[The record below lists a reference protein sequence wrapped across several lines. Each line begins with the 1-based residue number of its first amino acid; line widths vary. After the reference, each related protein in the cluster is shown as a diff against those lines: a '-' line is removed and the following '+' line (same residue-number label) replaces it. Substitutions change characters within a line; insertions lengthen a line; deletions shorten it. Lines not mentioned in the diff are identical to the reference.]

1 MTSLLPGWLRDGF
14 VRLLRPIPR
23 YLIARGVHPNTI
35 TTLGFL
41 STVTAGVMYFL
52 GHVRIGGGLVIVG
65 GIFDILDGQVA
76 RGSQKSSVFGSFYD
90 STLDRIS
97 EILVFLGIFSLYGG
111 AHPEFNGG
119 RPQFTET
126 WMVYVVAL
134 AMSGSLMVSY
144 TRARAEALGL
154 DCKVGMMQRAERVV
168 LIGLASWWFG
178 GAFQGR
184 VLTGVLIVMAVLT
197 NFTLFQRVVWVYR
210 HTRSSPGP
218 AVASA
223 RASVSLPSKRRI
235 NP

>member
-1 MTSLLPGWLRDGF
+1 MLPGWLRDGF
-14 VRLLRPIPR
+14 VKLLRPIPR
-23 YLIARGVHPNTI
+23 VLIRHGVHPNTI

-41 STVTAGVMYFL
+41 FTVTAGVMYFL
-52 GHVRIGGGLVIVG
+52 GHVRIGGGLVIIG

-76 RGSQKSSVFGSFYD
+76 RGSAKNSVFGSFYD

-111 AHPEFNGG
+111 SHPEFNGG

-154 DCKVGMMQRAERVV
+154 DCKVGLMQRAERVV
-168 LIGLASWWFG
+168 LIGLSSWWFG
-178 GAFQGR
+178 GAYGGR
-184 VLTGVLIVMAVLT
+184 VLTGVLIVMAILT
-197 NFTLFQRVVWVYR
+197 NFTLFQRIVWVFR
-210 HTRSSPGP
+210 HTRPGP
-218 AVASA
+218 SVAAARPAVRLS
-223 RASVSLPSKRRI
+223 SKRRI
-235 NP
+235 SS

>member
-1 MTSLLPGWLRDGF
+1 MTSLLPGWIRDGF
-14 VRLLRPIPR
+14 VRLLQPIPR
-23 YLIARGVHPNTI
+23 FLIARDVHPNTI

-41 STVTAGVMYFL
+41 ATVTAGVMYFV
-52 GHVRIGGGLVIVG
+52 GHVRIGGALVILG

-76 RGSQKSSVFGSFYD
+76 RGSQKNSVFGSFYD

-218 AVASA
+218 AADSA
-223 RASVSLPSKRRI
+223 RASVPLPSKRRI